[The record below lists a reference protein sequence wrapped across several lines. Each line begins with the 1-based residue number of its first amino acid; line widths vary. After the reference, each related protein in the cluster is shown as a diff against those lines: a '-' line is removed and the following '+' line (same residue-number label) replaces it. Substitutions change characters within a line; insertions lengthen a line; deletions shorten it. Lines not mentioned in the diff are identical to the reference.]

1 MSALAM
7 PSSTSPVLTKR
18 QRAASVAAGALR
30 GGLLAAA
37 VTALA
42 WLLAGAIFGTVFVVL
57 VVATIGVALW
67 TALRS
72 GVAPVVWALLAG
84 AWAIVLLERWA
95 VQDNGGV
102 WVAIAAW
109 AGVVIGARRA
119 GINRFALPL
128 LAYPLASVAIVVLA
142 GEDLA
147 DPFGTSWLW
156 LAAVLGPVLGVRTLL
171 GPEPE
176 RD

>member
-1 MSALAM
+1 MSALAL
-7 PSSTSPVLTKR
+7 PSSSPVLTKR

-42 WLLAGAIFGTVFVVL
+42 WLLASTIFGTGFVIL
-57 VVATIGVALW
+57 MIATIGVAVW
-67 TALRS
+67 TALRG
-72 GVAPVVWALLAG
+72 GVAPIVWALLAG
-84 AWAIVLLERWA
+84 AWAIVLLERWI
-95 VQDNGGV
+95 VQENGGV
-102 WVAIAAW
+102 WVALAAW
-109 AGVVIGARRA
+109 AGVVLGARKA

-128 LAYPLASVAIVVLA
+128 LAYPLISVAIVIAA
-142 GEDLA
+142 GEDLL

-176 RD
+176 RA